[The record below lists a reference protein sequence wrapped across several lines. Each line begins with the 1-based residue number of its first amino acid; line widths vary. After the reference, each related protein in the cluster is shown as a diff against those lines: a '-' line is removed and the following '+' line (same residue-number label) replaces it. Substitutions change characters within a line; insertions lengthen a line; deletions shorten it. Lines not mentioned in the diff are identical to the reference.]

1 MNNSIMVGGGKM
13 TRERWVAK
21 ARATLRLLESKL
33 EEVKEMDPANRELI
47 HYLEKNIVKVKE
59 FLRSLGEDV

>member
-1 MNNSIMVGGGKM
+1 M

-33 EEVKEMDPANRELI
+33 DEVREMDPANRELI
-47 HYLEKNIVKVKE
+47 RYLEENIVKVKE